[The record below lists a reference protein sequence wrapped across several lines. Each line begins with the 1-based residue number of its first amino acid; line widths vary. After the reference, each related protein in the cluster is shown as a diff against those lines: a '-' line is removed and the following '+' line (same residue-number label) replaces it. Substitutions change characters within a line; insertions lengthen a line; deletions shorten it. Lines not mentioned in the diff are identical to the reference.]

1 MQKKN
6 KTIVLTLIITI
17 LIILAGMAMLAV
29 KVEAK
34 THSSNKYGLFKS
46 GGDWYYRYQSTSAL
60 HKRGELAKDC
70 IKVINGKFYYF
81 KHNGKMQ
88 RKDSHYLDIRHR
100 DGSIRYIYT
109 PGTHKTQR
117 YSTRLRLRQ
126 IKRKGKWRTEEGM
139 RYYPYGQIDW
149 QW

>member
-1 MQKKN
+1 MKDSKET
-6 KTIVLTLIITI
+6 KFIVMTLISLLIIGFITI
-17 LIILAGMAMLAV
+17 IFAL
-29 KVEAK
+29 KVDAK
-34 THSSNKYGLFKS
+34 ASNQYGLFKS

-70 IKVINGKFYYF
+70 IKVIKGKFYYF

-100 DGSIRYIYT
+100 DGSIRYIYI

-117 YSTRLRLRQ
+117 YNTRLRLRQ
-126 IKRKGKWRTEEGM
+126 IKRKGRWRTEEGM
-139 RYYPYGQIDW
+139 QYYPYGQIDW

>member
-1 MQKKN
+1 MQKKD
-6 KTIVLTLIITI
+6 KTIILTLIMII
-17 LIILAGMAMLAV
+17 LVILAGIAMSTLTA
-29 KVEAK
+29 EAK
-34 THSSNKYGLFKS
+34 NHSSNKYGLFKS
-46 GGDWYYRYQSTSAL
+46 GGDWYYRYQSTSVL

-88 RKDSHYLDIRHR
+88 RKDSYYLDIRHR

-117 YSTRLRLRQ
+117 YSTRLHLRQ

-139 RYYPYGQIDW
+139 RYYLYGQIDW